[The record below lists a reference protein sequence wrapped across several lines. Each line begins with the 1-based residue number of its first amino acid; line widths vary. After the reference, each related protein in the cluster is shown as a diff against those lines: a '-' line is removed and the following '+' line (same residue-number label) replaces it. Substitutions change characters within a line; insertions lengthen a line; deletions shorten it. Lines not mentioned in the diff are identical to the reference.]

1 VSVQK
6 YIDEFGVETASAD
19 GFTTLPEWSPI
30 FLDKGELT
38 FDTSGNLVSPT
49 GGAQLDTVFL
59 AGGRGALNLTIDYS
73 GTTQFSQAFAV
84 KSQSQD
90 GSPEGDLVGVDIGD
104 DGLVVASYSN
114 GSQDSLG
121 KIVLVTFP
129 SNEGLRQNGDSSYL
143 SSAKSGAATFGEAG
157 TAGFGT
163 IRAGA
168 RERSNVDLT
177 TELVGLITAQRNFQA
192 NAKAIETS
200 SALTSA
206 IINIR
211 S

>member
-1 VSVQK
+1 MAWLWRAIPTVLRSLSEK
-6 YIDEFGVETASAD
+6 SY
-19 GFTTLPEWSPI
+19 
-30 FLDKGELT
+30 
-38 FDTSGNLVSPT
+38 SPT
-49 GGAQLDTVFL
+49 
-59 AGGRGALNLTIDYS
+59 
-73 GTTQFSQAFAV
+73 FA
-84 KSQSQD
+84 
-90 GSPEGDLVGVDIGD
+90 
-104 DGLVVASYSN
+104 
-114 GSQDSLG
+114 
-121 KIVLVTFP
+121 

-143 SSAKSGAATFGEAG
+143 SSAKSGAAAFGEAG
-157 TAGFGT
+157 TCWIWT